1 MFIFILLQFKM
12 PAPPVSAL
20 SQLKT
25 LDSNLVILIRNRI
38 LAEANQNPNL
48 YEPEDLEQIKKND
61 WQIQRFLLECK
72 LDTDQSYELLRNSM
86 KWRRE
91 EGIYQSSLVDFP
103 AEYYQSGYI
112 FRHGRDKND
121 AIVLYFRANIH
132 RKTNEW
138 NSRLK
143 KFFIYQV
150 EQIDRDCDGKG
161 VTLVI
166 DCSNIGV
173 SNVDMDMLKFIV
185 TSFSKYYPKLFDAI
199 IIHQLPFL
207 LQYIFKLIQTWLPED
222 DRKFF
227 HMTNKKTLTDFID
240 QSQLPS
246 FLLNIDVP
254 NEQWRLLPATTNSMG
269 PILPA
274 EQFVQHYGSK
284 FDLNNP
290 NDSEKLGYL
299 KNYIQ

>member
-72 LDTDQSYELLRNSM
+72 LDTDQSYELLRNAM

-161 VTLVI
+161 MYRVR
-166 DCSNIGV
+166 G
-173 SNVDMDMLKFIV
+173 FINW
-185 TSFSKYYPKLFDAI
+185 KMN
-199 IIHQLPFL
+199 
-207 LQYIFKLIQTWLPED
+207 
-222 DRKFF
+222 FF
-227 HMTNKKTLTDFID
+227 F
-240 QSQLPS
+240 
-246 FLLNIDVP
+246 
-254 NEQWRLLPATTNSMG
+254 
-269 PILPA
+269 
-274 EQFVQHYGSK
+274 
-284 FDLNNP
+284 
-290 NDSEKLGYL
+290 
-299 KNYIQ
+299 

>member
-1 MFIFILLQFKM
+1 M
-12 PAPPVSAL
+12 PTPPVSAL
-20 SQLKT
+20 SQLKK
-25 LDSNLVILIRNRI
+25 LDQNLVIQIRNRF
-38 LAEANQNPNL
+38 LAEANQNPKL
-48 YEPEDLEQIKKND
+48 YESEDLEQIQNND
-61 WQIQRFLLECK
+61 WQVQRFLLECK
-72 LDTDQSYELLRNSM
+72 QDIEHSYESLRNAM

-91 EGIYQSSLVDFP
+91 EGIYQCSPADFP

-112 FRHGRDKND
+112 FRHGRDKNG

-150 EQIDRDCDGKG
+150 EQIDRNCDGKG

-207 LQYIFKLIQTWLPED
+207 LQYIFKLVQTWLPED

-227 HMTNKKTLTDFID
+227 HMTNNKTITDYID
-240 QSQLPS
+240 KNQLPS
-246 FLLNIDVP
+246 FLLDIKIA
-254 NEQWRLLPATTNSMG
+254 NEQWRSLPATTDVEG

-274 EQFVQHYGSK
+274 DQFVQRYGSK
-284 FDLNNP
+284 FEINNP
-290 NDSEKLGYL
+290 KDSEKLSYL
-299 KNYIQ
+299 KAYLI